1 MSSGQSQPDSGP
13 RLSHSARAHASDVVG
28 SNPAGC
34 FFLLFC
40 FYFFLLFLHS
50 ISSYFPSLVEWP
62 LSGPSRRCISNC
74 VLRKKWKNLFSSPST
89 PSSVGSGSRT
99 EDEEKVIGLSVLVS
113 FNGAD
118 EFTDLSSLSGG
129 QKSIVALAFIFA
141 IQKCDPAPFY
151 IFDEVC
157 TFLLS

>member
-1 MSSGQSQPDSGP
+1 MGKGK
-13 RLSHSARAHASDVVG
+13 
-28 SNPAGC
+28 
-34 FFLLFC
+34 F
-40 FYFFLLFLHS
+40 
-50 ISSYFPSLVEWP
+50 
-62 LSGPSRRCISNC
+62 
-74 VLRKKWKNLFSSPST
+74 LFSSPST

-99 EDEEKVIGLSVLVS
+99 EDEDKVIGLSVLVS

-157 TFLLS
+157 TFFLS